1 MRAILIVLCV
11 SLLSNINSF
20 GQEDNGSKMKA
31 WIPKQTIDYQ
41 YVYHFEHSETEYD
54 FIFITGSN
62 ECIGQLKYGQW
73 SPDGKS
79 WIWIYKNLTNV
90 RLDSNHLHSN
100 ETNGEFITIN
110 NGLETTKGLK
120 LGKIWKELGDKE
132 QYKVGF
138 QSYPIKDYYS
148 GKFTQ
153 ASTRL
158 LTTNDLKN
166 LSKSDLKIMRN
177 EIFAR
182 YGYKFKDGGEMDNYF
197 SKQDWYSP
205 QHSIVTSFLTKI
217 EKANIKLIKTFESKK

>member
-1 MRAILIVLCV
+1 MRTTLIVLCI
-11 SLLSNINSF
+11 SLLFNVNSF
-20 GQEDNGSKMKA
+20 GQKDNDSKVKA

-54 FIFITGSN
+54 FVFITGSN
-62 ECIGQLKYGQW
+62 ECIGQIKYGQW

-79 WIWIYKNLTNV
+79 WIWMYKNLANV
-90 RLDSNHLHSN
+90 RLDSNNLYSN

-110 NGLETTKGLK
+110 NGLETTNGLK

-132 QYKVGF
+132 QYKVGVK
-138 QSYPIKDYYS
+138 SYPIKDYYS

-182 YGYKFKDGGEMDNYF
+182 YGYKFKDGGEMYNYF

-217 EKANIKLIKTFESKK
+217 EKANIKLIKTFENN